1 MGEKMKKIMKKL
13 LISIC
18 IIFSIFNIFGNIGG
32 INLNEVNAAG
42 AISEAEAD
50 SFDVVNL
57 AGSLFDGFVGLQT
70 TGLKLAI
77 FAVANVIKGLTSLI
91 ALVGGTGVWD
101 IGDIIFADRA
111 GNNSTAIFSIDFF
124 NIDGISNG
132 TVKAL
137 RQSVA
142 GWYYSF
148 RNLAIVALLL
158 ILVYVGIRMALA
170 SVGEEEAKYKKMLI
184 DWFTSLVLVFVM
196 HYLMVF
202 IIELNKVLVNVLFEA
217 MVNDPSTHSNGIFSL
232 FGIDVGDW
240 APWNR
245 YMVDLAYDVFHI
257 KFTVGWG
264 ALLVYCIMIGVTIMF
279 MFMYI
284 KRMTTVGFLIMI
296 SPLITITYSI
306 DKMKD
311 GKSQALDTWLKEFT
325 YNILINP
332 FHCIIY
338 IVFAS
343 TAINLL
349 NSNDSRTMGSAVFAI
364 MMILF
369 IYKAEDIVKKIFN
382 FQSSSLTN
390 VVASAAAI
398 TTGIGIMKNIAGK
411 SASKVPNASDI
422 PDFDINKDNKDV
434 QIGDVKS
441 NITRQSQQAS
451 QNTEA
456 ANNVQQLDTP
466 NDAQSQQMS
475 NANDSAQY
483 NDNYEDQKQTI
494 KAPSRMKKL
503 YKRAGN
509 YIQDNGTRII
519 TRAIGGTVFGA
530 IGLATG
536 SYPRFHKWAY
546 GWRTCG

>member
-1 MGEKMKKIMKKL
+1 MGEKMKTVAKKL
-13 LISIC
+13 IISIC
-18 IIFSIFNIFGNIGG
+18 IACSIFNIFGNVDVF
-32 INLNEVNAAG
+32 NLNVVKAG
-42 AISEAEAD
+42 AISETEAN
-50 SFDVVNL
+50 SFDVVNI

-77 FAVANVIKGLTSLI
+77 FAVANVVKGLTSLV

-101 IGDIIFADRA
+101 IGDIIFADA
-111 GNNSTAIFSIDFF
+111 WDEPSTAIFSIDFF
-124 NIDGISNG
+124 NMDIEDG
-132 TVKAL
+132 TVKTL
-137 RQSVA
+137 RQSIA
-142 GWYYSF
+142 AWYYSF

-170 SVGEEEAKYKKMLI
+170 SVGEEEAKYKKMLK

-196 HYLMVF
+196 HYLMIF
-202 IIELNKVLVNVLFEA
+202 IIEINKVLVRVLRVA
-217 MVNDPSTHSNGIFSL
+217 MENDSSTSSGSGGILSL
-232 FGIDVGDW
+232 FGINAGDY

-245 YMVDLAYDVFHI
+245 YMVDLAADVFHI

-264 ALLVYCIMIGVTIMF
+264 ALVVYCIMIGVTIMF
-279 MFMYI
+279 LFMYI

-325 YNILINP
+325 YNVLINP

-343 TAINLL
+343 TALKLL
-349 NSNDSRTMGSAVFAI
+349 QGGDSRTMGSAVFAV

-398 TTGIGIMKNIAGK
+398 TTGIGIMKEIAGK
-411 SASKVPNASDI
+411 GASKVPNASDI
-422 PDFDINKDNKDV
+422 PDFDINKDNRDV

-456 ANNVQQLDTP
+456 ANNSQQLDTQNYTQP
-466 NDAQSQQMS
+466 QQMQ
-475 NANDSAQY
+475 NNNEYTQY
-483 NDNYEDQKQTI
+483 NDDYEGQKQTI

-509 YIQDNGTRII
+509 YLQDNALNIATG
-519 TRAIGGTVFGA
+519 AIGGVVFGA
-530 IGLATG
+530 IGAATG
-536 SYPRFHKWAY
+536 SYTRLYKWAY
-546 GWRTCG
+546 GWKTCK